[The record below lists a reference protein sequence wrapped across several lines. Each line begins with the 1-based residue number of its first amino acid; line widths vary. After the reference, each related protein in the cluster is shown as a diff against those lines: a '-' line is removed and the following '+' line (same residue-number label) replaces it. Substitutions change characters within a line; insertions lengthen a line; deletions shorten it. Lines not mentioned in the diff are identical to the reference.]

1 MINGKFTSLALL
13 SMFTVGLAQSSAVG
27 AAVDSGSSA
36 ATAVKVSKDKTGDT
50 DKCND
55 NVKRDPPCTPLRKWQ

>member
-1 MINGKFTSLALL
+1 MKDGKFTSLAL
-13 SMFTVGLAQSSAVG
+13 MGVFTVGFAQSSMTNAT
-27 AAVDSGSSA
+27 VDFGSTTT
-36 ATAVKVSKDKTGDT
+36 ATKVSKDKTGDT